1 MPNWCYNEI
10 YFVGG
15 TEEQR
20 KNLFEKIK
28 DLNEH
33 SPFKDAS
40 QGWIGNLSIACGI
53 PFEEVND
60 EKSKYR
66 ARAFIQDVDMDG
78 DYIRLNVESAWSP
91 IDEYLK
97 DLFDA
102 GLSSLEGMRYVYS
115 AEEFGND
122 IWVTNDVDGEFFSLD
137 YYLDTFDGPI
147 EPESFVNEEQL
158 LKFVNSEEFQK
169 AYMTEEKDFHSYEE
183 VKDYAY
189 DNDCEFTVRK
199 MELDTIE

>member
-1 MPNWCYNEI
+1 MANWCYNEI

-33 SPFKDAS
+33 SPFDHAS
-40 QGWIGNLSIACGI
+40 KGWIGNLSVACGI
-53 PFEEVND
+53 SVEEVND

-66 ARAFIQDVDMDG
+66 VRAFIQDVDMREG
-78 DYIRLNVESAWSP
+78 CIYLGVESAWSP

-97 DLFDA
+97 NLFDA

-122 IWVTNDVDGEFFSLD
+122 IWVTNDVDEEFFTER
-137 YYLDTFDGPI
+137 YYLDVFDGPL
-147 EPESFVNEEQL
+147 EPESFNSEEQL

-169 AYMTEEKDFHSYEE
+169 AYLTEEKDFHSYEE

-199 MELDTIE
+199 MELDITE

>member
-1 MPNWCYNEI
+1 MANWCYNEI

-20 KNLFEKIK
+20 KNLFKKIK

-40 QGWIGNLSIACGI
+40 QGWIGNLSVACGI
-53 PFEEVND
+53 SVEEVNN
-60 EKSKYR
+60 ENSKYR
-66 ARAFIQDVDMDG
+66 TRAFILDVDMDG

-102 GLSSLEGMRYVYS
+102 GLPSLEGMRYVYS

-122 IWVTNDVDGEFFSLD
+122 IWVTNDVDGEFFESS
-137 YYLDTFDGPI
+137 YYLDVFDGPM
-147 EPESFVNEEQL
+147 EPESFNSEEKL
-158 LKFVNSEEFQK
+158 LEFVNSEEFQK
-169 AYMTEEKDFHSYEE
+169 AYLTEEKDFHSYEE

-189 DNDCEFTVRK
+189 DKDCEFTVRK
-199 MELDTIE
+199 LELDTME

>member
-28 DLNEH
+28 DLNGH

-40 QGWIGNLSIACGI
+40 KGWIGNLSVACGI
-53 PFEEVND
+53 PVEEVND

-66 ARAFIQDVDMDG
+66 ARAFIQDVDMRG

-97 DLFDA
+97 DLFNA

-122 IWVTNDVDGEFFSLD
+122 IWVSNDVNKEFFPAE
-137 YYLDTFDGPI
+137 YYLDVFDGPM
-147 EPESFVNEEQL
+147 EPELFDTEKEL
-158 LKFVNSEEFQK
+158 LKFVNSKEFQK
-169 AYMTEEKDFHSYEE
+169 AYLTEEKDFHSYEE

-199 MELDTIE
+199 MELDTME